1 MGFFQLFKKKAGIGL
16 DLGSKWIKTVRL
28 LKNGKKLE
36 LNKLGRTYL
45 KREEIED
52 KGKLREKIKILLTS
66 LSIKDRE
73 VSLSLAG
80 HSVIIKR
87 FKLPKTEGEA
97 QKLEEAIKKHAK
109 EHIPFD
115 IENVYLDYFIIGS
128 PEGDSENIEYFL
140 VASKK
145 NVVNELKDFIEG
157 ANFKIEG
164 IDVEGFA
171 LCNCFE
177 YNYPEHISE
186 TTYLV
191 DIGGTNTIFCVY
203 SNGVPLLIRDISFG
217 GDQLTD
223 IVKQVLNK
231 NFSECEKIKI
241 NGFRSIAPKDK
252 ILIQQKMEGLY
263 LSWIDEVQKI
273 IYFYTS
279 NNPQNKEAENIYL
292 SGGGSLAPRLK
303 EVMEEHL
310 EKNIDFLNPFRKIDI
325 PIANFDLEYIKS
337 VRPQFAIATGLA
349 LRNFI

>member
-1 MGFFQLFKKKAGIGL
+1 MGLFQLSKKKAGIGL
-16 DLGSKWIKTVRL
+16 DLGNKWIKTVRL
-28 LKNGKKLE
+28 TKKGKKLE

-52 KGKLREKIKILLTS
+52 KKKLREKIKILLNS

-87 FKLPKTEGEA
+87 LKLPKSEGKEE
-97 QKLEEAIKKHAK
+97 KLEDTIKKHTK

-115 IENVYLDYFIIGS
+115 IENVYMDYFIIDN
-128 PEGDSENIEYFL
+128 PEGDSKNIEYFL

-177 YNYPEHISE
+177 YNYPDYISD
-186 TTYLV
+186 TTYLL
-191 DIGGTNTIFCVY
+191 DIGGVNTIFCVY
-203 SNGVPLLIRDISFG
+203 SNGMPLLIRDISLG

-223 IVKQVLNK
+223 VVKQVLNK
-231 NFSECEKIKI
+231 NFFECEKIKI
-241 NGFRSIAPKDK
+241 NGFSSVAPKDK
-252 ILIQQKMEGLY
+252 ILIQQKMEELY
-263 LSWIDEVQKI
+263 LTWIDEIQKI
-273 IYFYTS
+273 IYFYIS
-279 NNPQNKEAENIYL
+279 NNPENKEVENIYL
-292 SGGGSLAPRLK
+292 SGGGSLSPKLK